1 PALDLFHPDARS
13 TQQPIITATGTLL
26 STPIRQHLGA
36 LRIRACV
43 GILGRA
49 DTGKSALISQLA
61 GPTTTAVQDSSTRK
75 ARRGCVDV
83 HITGARIALVDTPPV
98 LGQSAGL
105 KWRRHPGVPLR
116 LAARAHDLQI
126 ALFMLQVCDT
136 LLVVCD
142 VDRDCVVDWALARL
156 LASARGLVAEIPG
169 LVLPARGGSAS
180 GDPGRCRLHILA
192 RCATGGACAA
202 GVAAQYEA
210 ATGICV
216 ARVTFLPGAG
226 DLPSGGLDATAL
238 DAAAAWAALPARPL
252 YAAPGPQSHPA
263 PLSVL
268 PALGSLNAQQ
278 RPTNKLNACIDEL
291 RQCVLAPAA
300 PDLWRNEPEGVWAS
314 TCLRAWDSIRRSDK
328 LHALAA
334 AAAATRDPD
343 LDSMDS
349 ATTTTSE
356 RKGNRPRNRPKR

>member
-1 PALDLFHPDARS
+1 MDSSAAAGKKLLFDPATGTRRAAGPANNNSSNTRESLKANEPLNPKPTPREQRSMRRKRTRPSSESPVVPRILVRQPATNEPQSVLKSPAQSQPNQQPNQQPKSQSPKSQPKNQPALDLFHPDARS

-61 GPTTTAVQDSSTRK
+61 GPTAAVQDSSTRK

-105 KWRRHPGVPLR
+105 RWRRHPGVPLR

-136 LLVVCD
+136 LLVVCN

-169 LVLPARGGSAS
+169 LVLPARGGGSAS

-202 GVAAQYEA
+202 
-210 ATGICV
+210 
-216 ARVTFLPGAG
+216 
-226 DLPSGGLDATAL
+226 
-238 DAAAAWAALPARPL
+238 
-252 YAAPGPQSHPA
+252 
-263 PLSVL
+263 
-268 PALGSLNAQQ
+268 
-278 RPTNKLNACIDEL
+278 
-291 RQCVLAPAA
+291 
-300 PDLWRNEPEGVWAS
+300 
-314 TCLRAWDSIRRSDK
+314 
-328 LHALAA
+328 
-334 AAAATRDPD
+334 
-343 LDSMDS
+343 
-349 ATTTTSE
+349 
-356 RKGNRPRNRPKR
+356 